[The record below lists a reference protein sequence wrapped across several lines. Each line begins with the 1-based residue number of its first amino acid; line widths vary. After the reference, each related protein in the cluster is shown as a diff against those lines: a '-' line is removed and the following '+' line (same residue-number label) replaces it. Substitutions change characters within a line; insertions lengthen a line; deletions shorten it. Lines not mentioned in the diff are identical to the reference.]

1 MAKLYYQGHGSFR
14 ITAKDGTVIFV
25 DPYTGDGY
33 DVPADLILVTHQHSD
48 HNRVDLVTQK
58 PGCEVI
64 TNKEAL
70 AGKKHNEFDSHG
82 VHIQAVEAKNIFH
95 NPKKCVG
102 YILTV
107 DGVRIYAAGDTSTT
121 EQMKSFAA
129 MNLDYALLPI
139 DGKFNMGP
147 EEAAACARTIGA
159 KHNIPI
165 HMAPGKLFDRTKAE
179 KFDAPNRIIVEPGQE
194 IEL

>member
-33 DVPADLILVTHQHSD
+33 DVGADLILVTHQHTD
-48 HNRVDLVTQK
+48 HNRVELVTQN
-58 PGCEVI
+58 PGCEII

-70 AGKKHNEFDSHG
+70 AGKQHHSFDSHG
-82 VHIQAVEAKNIFH
+82 VHIQSVEAKNIFH

-121 EQMKSFAA
+121 EQMKDFAA

-139 DGKFNMGP
+139 DGRFNMGP
-147 EEAAACARTIGA
+147 DEAAQCARTINA

-165 HMAPGKLFDRTKAE
+165 HMAPGKLFDRAKAE
-179 KFDAPNRIIVEPGQE
+179 RFDAPNRLIMEPGEE
-194 IEL
+194 IDL

>member
-33 DVPADLILVTHQHSD
+33 DVPADLILVTHQHGD
-48 HNRVDLVTQK
+48 HNRVDLVVPK
-58 PGCEVI
+58 PGCTVI

-70 AGKKHNEFDSHG
+70 ANKQHNGFDSHG
-82 VHIQAVEAKNIFH
+82 VRIQAVEAKNVFH

-107 DGVRIYAAGDTSTT
+107 DGVRIYAAGDTSATD
-121 EQMKSFAA
+121 QMKDFAA

-139 DGKFNMGP
+139 DGRFNMGP
-147 EEAAACARTIGA
+147 EEAAQCARTIGA

-165 HMAPGKLFDRTKAE
+165 HMAPGKLFDRSKAE
-179 KFDAPNRIIVEPGQE
+179 RFDAPNRIIVEPGEE